1 MSWKRHKRAKSYLSA
16 MILTAI
22 ATVFIYPFIWMFFS
36 SFKTNQEI
44 YQSSQLL
51 PQSKSFIQ
59 ARQAAIQDDKKV
71 KNRAQSFREKRHI
84 RTQIKEL
91 KALQEQAPQA
101 EQAQALKKLEQELKN
116 LDQTPPEVH
125 SAKAP
130 LQEEESFWSIISNLD
145 FQYFDILLKSN
156 RRHLEQ
162 LEKKISL
169 EKDPQQ
175 KLQLKAEY
183 DHLAQYQ
190 YFDFRKVFT
199 NSLIIALLHCFGAVA
214 LSASAGYVFAKI
226 DFKGK
231 KFFFTLAILVILI
244 PKQALI
250 LPLFEWIN
258 FIGLSNSH
266 AGIVL
271 PGALNA
277 IGLLFFTQ
285 IWKQVPDDLL
295 DICRLEGA
303 SELRTFIHALPLI
316 SSALLSFALLDF
328 IMSWNEH
335 LLPLIVLQSPDKQ
348 TLPLALSQLMG
359 AGLGEPLAVIMAGAT
374 FTILPTLTLFAL
386 LYHRIKS
393 SLAELHLH

>member
-16 MILTAI
+16 MILTVVAL
-22 ATVFIYPFIWMFFS
+22 VFIYPFIWMFFS

-59 ARQAAIQDDKKV
+59 ARQVAIQDDKKV
-71 KNRAQSFREKRHI
+71 KNRAQSFREKRKI
-84 RTQIKEL
+84 RAQIKEL
-91 KALQEQAPQA
+91 EALEQRSPKP
-101 EQAQALKKLEQELKN
+101 EQAQALKNLEQELIT
-116 LDQTPPEVH
+116 LDQVAQTPRKNKVPV
-125 SAKAP
+125 
-130 LQEEESFWSIISNLD
+130 QEEESFWSIISNLD

-156 RRHLEQ
+156 SRHLEK
-162 LEKKISL
+162 LERKIQAETNEQ
-169 EKDPQQ
+169 EKARYQS
-175 KLQLKAEY
+175 EY

-199 NSLIIALLHCFGAVA
+199 NSLLVALLHCFGAVT
-214 LSASAGYVFAKI
+214 LSATAGYVFAKI

-303 SELRTFIHALPLI
+303 SELRTFVHALPLI

-359 AGLGEPLAVIMAGAT
+359 ASLGEPLAVIMAGAT

-386 LYHRIKS
+386 LYRRIKS
-393 SLAELHLH
+393 SLADLHLH

>member
-16 MILTAI
+16 MILTCVAL
-22 ATVFIYPFIWMFFS
+22 VFIYPFIWMFFS

-59 ARQAAIQDDKKV
+59 ARQVAIQDDKKV
-71 KNRAQSFREKRHI
+71 KNRAQSFREKRKI
-84 RTQIKEL
+84 RAQIKEL
-91 KALQEQAPQA
+91 EALQQRSPKP
-101 EQAQALKKLEQELKN
+101 EQAQALRDLEQDLIT
-116 LDQTPPEVH
+116 LDQVAQTPRKNKVPV
-125 SAKAP
+125 
-130 LQEEESFWSIISNLD
+130 QEEESFWSIISNLD

-156 RRHLEQ
+156 SRHLEK
-162 LEKKISL
+162 LERKIQAETNEQ
-169 EKDPQQ
+169 EKARYQ
-175 KLQLKAEY
+175 AEY

-199 NSLIIALLHCFGAVA
+199 NSLLVALLHCFGAVT
-214 LSASAGYVFAKI
+214 LSATAGYVFAKI

-244 PKQALI
+244 PKQSLI

-303 SELRTFIHALPLI
+303 SELRTFVHALPLI

-359 AGLGEPLAVIMAGAT
+359 ASLGEPLAVIMAGAT

-386 LYHRIKS
+386 LYRRIKS
-393 SLAELHLH
+393 SLADLHLH